1 MQPRDSQRLSFTA
14 PNEPGV
20 YPYVCTY
27 PGHWRRMYGAL
38 YVVADLDEYEANPDA
53 YLAANP
59 LPIKDAL
66 LKDRRPRT
74 EWKYDELAA
83 ALTEL
88 SQGRSHAGGKQ
99 MFTVASCVACH
110 KLEDTGNQFGPEL
123 TKLEPKWQAPDIL
136 KEMLEPSA
144 KINEKFQT
152 TVFLLDS
159 GQTIT
164 GLVVEETPT
173 VYKVI
178 ENPLAKAVPIE
189 VKKDEIVNQK
199 KSPISLM
206 PKGLLDKLTR
216 EEILDLVA
224 YVVAKGDKAN
234 AIYSAAGGNGHGGH
248 GH

>member
-1 MQPRDSQRLSFTA
+1 
-14 PNEPGV
+14 
-20 YPYVCTY
+20 
-27 PGHWRRMYGAL
+27 MYGAL
-38 YVVADLDEYEANPDA
+38 YVVADLDEYEANPEA
-53 YLAANP
+53 YLAANS

-74 EWKYDELAA
+74 EWKYEELAA
-83 ALTEL
+83 GLAEL
-88 SQGRSHAGGKQ
+88 SQGRSHATGKQ

-110 KLEDTGNQFGPEL
+110 KLENVGNQFGPEL
-123 TKLEPKWQAPDIL
+123 TKLDPKWQPADIL

-173 VYKVI
+173 VYQVI

-189 VKKDEIVNQK
+189 VKKDEITNQK

-216 EEILDLVA
+216 DEILDLVA

-234 AIYSAAGGNGHGGH
+234 AIYSVGRAHAH

>member
-1 MQPRDSQRLSFTA
+1 
-14 PNEPGV
+14 
-20 YPYVCTY
+20 
-27 PGHWRRMYGAL
+27 MYGAL
-38 YVVADLDEYEANPDA
+38 YVVADLDEYEANPEA

-74 EWKYDELAA
+74 EWKYEELAP
-83 ALTEL
+83 ALAEL

-99 MFTVASCVACH
+99 MFTVAACVACH
-110 KLEDTGNQFGPEL
+110 KLENVGNQFGPEL
-123 TKLEPKWQAPDIL
+123 TQLDPKWQPADVL
-136 KEMLEPSA
+136 KEMLDPSA

-152 TVFLLDS
+152 SAFLLDS

-164 GLVVEETPT
+164 GLVVEESPT
-173 VYKVI
+173 AYKVI

-189 VKKDEIVNQK
+189 VKKGEIVNQK

-224 YVVAKGDKAN
+224 YVVAKGDKN
-234 AIYSAAGGNGHGGH
+234 SPIYAGGAAGHSHGGH
-248 GH
+248 NHK